1 MWEPR
6 PRTWGRP
13 CANGEPLRAGGCSA
27 RGRGRGGLSRDPAG
41 RVGLS
46 SPVAPSPCLCR
57 LGDHPILHGAT
68 SSGWKSHRPLRSGG
82 LADGGAA
89 AAPRMEGLY
98 PCLPCSPDSH
108 PSAPPPS
115 GPTPSWSMSRPALA
129 EGWAWGRGV
138 LEVRQMPDV
147 GDLPGDLGVRTSVSP
162 CLVADCSPQLP
173 QDQLHLCAR
182 CQDSRGGRPPISTPS
197 PPPPTLPPPRS
208 WWPAVPS
215 PQLPSF
221 SPELR
226 HPRVPRLDPPQ
237 APGDFCTCLG
247 RDQVCH
253 WPHSFHLEV
262 LSIWASSS
270 PVLSLT
276 FTEML
281 GPAVGRTRPSSRN

>member
-1 MWEPR
+1 MRQGDSKDRARPVLRGRRAHAHGQSTLRGPRPQPLVGCTLAGAGEGKGWDPLWEPR

-68 SSGWKSHRPLRSGG
+68 SSSWKSHRPLRSGG
-82 LADGGAA
+82 LADRGAA

-173 QDQLHLCAR
+173 QDQLRLCAR

-226 HPRVPRLDPPQ
+226 HPRVPRLDPP
-237 APGDFCTCLG
+237 
-247 RDQVCH
+247 
-253 WPHSFHLEV
+253 
-262 LSIWASSS
+262 
-270 PVLSLT
+270 
-276 FTEML
+276 
-281 GPAVGRTRPSSRN
+281 GPR